1 MQALVKRMLKA
12 KGYVHSTCKGV
23 DLHGDSR
30 VEAQQSLCRLQVDGL
45 QQNSLGLAVLVV
57 IIQSSGQVQ
66 HDGGVVLVVLLQ
78 SGGVQ
83 LDGCRDLTLC

>member
-1 MQALVKRMLKA
+1 MTWHAE
-12 KGYVHSTCKGV
+12 HWH
-23 DLHGDSR
+23 LHGDGR
-30 VEAQQSLCRLQVDGL
+30 VEAQQGLCWLQVDGL

-78 SGGVQ
+78 GGGVQ
-83 LDGCRDLTLC
+83 LDGCRDLTLGQVQVGQVDGHIR